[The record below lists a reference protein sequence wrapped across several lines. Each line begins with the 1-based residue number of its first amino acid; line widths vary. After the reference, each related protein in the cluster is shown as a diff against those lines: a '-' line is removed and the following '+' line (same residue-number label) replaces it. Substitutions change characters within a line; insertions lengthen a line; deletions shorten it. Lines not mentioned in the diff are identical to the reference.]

1 MKALL
6 LDEII
11 DDLPT
16 LLPKIKTLVSLL
28 KSSKNPIIFTGA
40 GVSTS
45 AGVPDYRS
53 SYKTLLKTGPGVWE
67 SEENKKKYNGI
78 PVIKAAIETYP
89 TKSHMA
95 MKSLIDKGIV
105 SQIITQNVDNLH
117 LRSGINEDKIIELHG
132 NICKEFCEKCQKVFY
147 RDFYVK
153 TPKFSDPLNVYTSR
167 NCNFCQGK
175 LRKTLV
181 HFGEKVPE
189 EKLNKCYD
197 IIKNSDF
204 CLCFGTSFRVNPA
217 GKIPKIFTKEKGKKL
232 GIVNLQKTFFEDQA
246 NLVINGYCDDVCE
259 AMMREMGIEIEE
271 FQVRKTFV
279 LDFFQEDDKI
289 VMKIQGK
296 LPGEINKDFYNLQE
310 IEISELPDNQFIKK
324 KSDDGSLESVIL
336 PKKLKSFKLCV
347 KFFGNSFEPNAV
359 IKLNLENVKWNG
371 NSLKMVYDL
380 KLENFLKEWS
390 IHRYL
395 IN

>member
-105 SQIITQNVDNLH
+105 SQIITQNVD
-117 LRSGINEDKIIELHG
+117 I
-132 NICKEFCEKCQKVFY
+132 
-147 RDFYVK
+147 
-153 TPKFSDPLNVYTSR
+153 
-167 NCNFCQGK
+167 
-175 LRKTLV
+175 
-181 HFGEKVPE
+181 
-189 EKLNKCYD
+189 
-197 IIKNSDF
+197 
-204 CLCFGTSFRVNPA
+204 
-217 GKIPKIFTKEKGKKL
+217 
-232 GIVNLQKTFFEDQA
+232 
-246 NLVINGYCDDVCE
+246 
-259 AMMREMGIEIEE
+259 
-271 FQVRKTFV
+271 
-279 LDFFQEDDKI
+279 
-289 VMKIQGK
+289 
-296 LPGEINKDFYNLQE
+296 LQE
-310 IEISELPDNQFIKK
+310 I
-324 KSDDGSLESVIL
+324 VIFA
-336 PKKLKSFKLCV
+336 K
-347 KFFGNSFEPNAV
+347 
-359 IKLNLENVKWNG
+359 EN
-371 NSLKMVYDL
+371 
-380 KLENFLKEWS
+380 
-390 IHRYL
+390 
-395 IN
+395 

>member
-1 MKALL
+1 M
-6 LDEII
+6 E
-11 DDLPT
+11 
-16 LLPKIKTLVSLL
+16 
-28 KSSKNPIIFTGA
+28 
-40 GVSTS
+40 
-45 AGVPDYRS
+45 R
-53 SYKTLLKTGPGVWE
+53 
-67 SEENKKKYNGI
+67 KK
-78 PVIKAAIETYP
+78 
-89 TKSHMA
+89 
-95 MKSLIDKGIV
+95 
-105 SQIITQNVDNLH
+105 
-117 LRSGINEDKIIELHG
+117 R
-132 NICKEFCEKCQKVFY
+132 
-147 RDFYVK
+147 
-153 TPKFSDPLNVYTSR
+153 
-167 NCNFCQGK
+167 
-175 LRKTLV
+175 
-181 HFGEKVPE
+181 E

>member
-1 MKALL
+1 M
-6 LDEII
+6 
-11 DDLPT
+11 
-16 LLPKIKTLVSLL
+16 
-28 KSSKNPIIFTGA
+28 
-40 GVSTS
+40 
-45 AGVPDYRS
+45 
-53 SYKTLLKTGPGVWE
+53 
-67 SEENKKKYNGI
+67 
-78 PVIKAAIETYP
+78 
-89 TKSHMA
+89 
-95 MKSLIDKGIV
+95 
-105 SQIITQNVDNLH
+105 
-117 LRSGINEDKIIELHG
+117 
-132 NICKEFCEKCQKVFY
+132 
-147 RDFYVK
+147 
-153 TPKFSDPLNVYTSR
+153 
-167 NCNFCQGK
+167 
-175 LRKTLV
+175 

-359 IKLNLENVKWNG
+359 IKLNLENVTWNG

-395 IN
+395 INYFVLNF